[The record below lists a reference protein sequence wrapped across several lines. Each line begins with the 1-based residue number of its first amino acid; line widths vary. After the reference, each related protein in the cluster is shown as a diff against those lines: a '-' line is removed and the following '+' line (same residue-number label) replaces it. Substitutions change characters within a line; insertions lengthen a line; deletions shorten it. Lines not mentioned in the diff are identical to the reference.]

1 MEGGCV
7 VVRGGGCLK
16 GTLGYCFQV
25 LLPAISNLRVTIA
38 TNINICSCSSCSQQQ
53 RKPPVAQA
61 EKQRK
66 ALQQGVFQA
75 PQQTENQFYKSV
87 AGTSNSK
94 HKVRLKNGL
103 HLYDK
108 FVNQHLVLYL
118 VTIAEIAPHAITS
131 IKTDSE

>member
-1 MEGGCV
+1 MSCGEWRWAFESD
-7 VVRGGGCLK
+7 VRLLLSSA
-16 GTLGYCFQV
+16 TLQQFPSYV
-25 LLPAISNLRVTIA
+25 SPSPPAST
-38 TNINICSCSSCSQQQ
+38 CSCSSCSQQQ

-75 PQQTENQFYKSV
+75 PQQTENQCYKSV
-87 AGTSNSK
+87 AGTGDSK
-94 HKVRLKNGL
+94 NKVRPKNGL

-118 VTIAEIAPHAITS
+118 VTIAVETAPHAITS
-131 IKTDSE
+131 IKADSVTI